1 MYTLYIYILYVYVYA
16 YDNTPSFN
24 HEPVP
29 SLRSFVAL
37 TGAEKAAQLQ
47 DRSGMCRV
55 SAVPGFRALGLG
67 FSASGSGLGLRV
79 YIGLSF
85 LSVQGSALLFCWVS
99 GGFLLGIPYDFDA
112 RRQELT
118 GIVLGIRLF
127 NMHQRKARIETFQPS
142 KFTASTCS
150 PVVPLSSFLFK
161 GPLEKK
167 DILVLA

>member
-1 MYTLYIYILYVYVYA
+1 MYTCIHYIYIYVYA

-24 HEPVP
+24 HEPFP

-79 YIGLSF
+79 YRAFFSF
-85 LSVQGSALLFCWVS
+85 GS
-99 GGFLLGIPYDFDA
+99 GFGVVVLLGFWWFSA
-112 RRQELT
+112 WHSL
-118 GIVLGIRLF
+118 
-127 NMHQRKARIETFQPS
+127 
-142 KFTASTCS
+142 
-150 PVVPLSSFLFK
+150 
-161 GPLEKK
+161 
-167 DILVLA
+167 